1 MQQKLVNRGVL
12 ILVLILISALFLN
25 VIKPFLL
32 SIFLAALFAALFT
45 PLYRKILTLVR
56 GRESLAALCTLL
68 CVMTFVFIPMFVLGG
83 AVLGQASDILQIAW
97 PKVAEQLQHP
107 ELFTEKLA
115 TLPFY
120 EQLLPYRDS
129 LLGILSELTGNLS
142 KAAVGFVQQT
152 TASAFG
158 MLLSSVIVLYT
169 MFFFLMDGDRLLYY
183 LLYYIPLN
191 DTDEKKLLHRFT
203 SVTRATIKGTAVIGV
218 LQGTLAGLALWFV
231 GIPNSLFWAVVMMFM
246 SVVPGIGTAFVWV
259 PAAIYLAVTGNV
271 LQAVGLTVYCVVVV
285 GTVDNLLRPKLV
297 GSDTQLHE
305 LYIFFSTLGGL
316 LLFGFM
322 GFIIGPIIAALF
334 VTIWEVYGEEFSDWL
349 PTTVFRPR
357 SQNLELPHQRR
368 STPVKVKTS
377 KTAASKSATKAAATG
392 HSNKKPAIEKSAS
405 QTANKSMKTPSIK
418 PDASPHGD

>member
-1 MQQKLVNRGVL
+1 MQSVKVITMQQKLVNRGVL
-12 ILVLILISALFLN
+12 ILVLIVISALF
-25 VIKPFLL
+25 VTVVKPFLL

-45 PLYRKILTLVR
+45 PLYRKILALVK

-97 PKVAEQLQHP
+97 PKVAQQLQHP

-115 TLPFY
+115 SLPFY

-129 LLGILSELTGNLS
+129 LLGILSDLSSNFS
-142 KAAVGFVQQT
+142 KAAVGFVQKT
-152 TASAFG
+152 TASALG

-246 SVVPGIGTAFVWV
+246 SVVPGIGTAFVWA
-259 PAAIYLAVTGNV
+259 PAAVYLAVTGNV

-297 GSDTQLHE
+297 GNDTQLHE

-349 PTTVFRPR
+349 PTTAFRPKA
-357 SQNLELPHQRR
+357 QNFELPHQRR
-368 STPVKVKTS
+368 RGNDKV
-377 KTAASKSATKAAATG
+377 KAAASQLTTTNPAT
-392 HSNKKPAIEKSAS
+392 NKTVS
-405 QTANKSMKTPSIK
+405 QTASRSIKTPSIK
-418 PDASPHGD
+418 PDASPPDEA

>member
-12 ILVLILISALFLN
+12 VLVLILITALFLN
-25 VIKPFLL
+25 VLKPFLL

-45 PLYRKILTLVR
+45 PFYRKLLELVG
-56 GRESLAALCTLL
+56 GREGLASFLTIL
-68 CVMTFVFIPMFVLGG
+68 CVMTFVFIPLIVLGG
-83 AVLGQASDILQIAW
+83 AVLGQATDIVQFAW
-97 PKVAEQLQHP
+97 PKLSEQLQHP

-115 TLPFY
+115 ALPFY
-120 EQLLPYRDS
+120 EQLLPYRES
-129 LLGILSELTGNLS
+129 LMSVLTDLTGNFS
-142 KAAVGFVQQT
+142 KVAVGFVQKT
-152 TASAFG
+152 TASAFS
-158 MLLSSVIVLYT
+158 MVISSVIILYT
-169 MFFFLMDGDRLLYY
+169 MFFFLIDGDRLLYY

-218 LQGTLAGLALWFV
+218 LQGLLAGLALWFV

-246 SVVPGIGTAFVWV
+246 SVVPGIGTAFVWA
-259 PAAIYLAVTGNV
+259 PAAIYLAVSGNI
-271 LQAVGLTVYCVVVV
+271 LAAAGLVIYCVVVV

-316 LLFGFM
+316 MMFGFM

-349 PTTVFRPR
+349 PTTAFRPQ
-357 SQNLELPHQRR
+357 SGNVVLPHQRQSTRGNAEQKPRQGLSAGLVRKTVQAVKKR
-368 STPVKVKTS
+368 SAGGRAGASSVNQPP
-377 KTAASKSATKAAATG
+377 AAPPP
-392 HSNKKPAIEKSAS
+392 KKP
-405 QTANKSMKTPSIK
+405 
-418 PDASPHGD
+418 PDQA

>member
-1 MQQKLVNRGVL
+1 MQQMLVNRGVL

-45 PLYRKILTLVR
+45 PLYRKILSKVG
-56 GRESLAALCTLL
+56 GRESIAALCTLL
-68 CVMTFVFIPMFVLGG
+68 CVMTFVFIPLFVLGG

-97 PKVAEQLQHP
+97 PKVVQQLQHP

-115 TLPFY
+115 ALPFY

-129 LLGILSELTGNLS
+129 IMGILSELTTNFS
-142 KAAVGFVQQT
+142 KAAVGFVQKA

-191 DTDEKKLLHRFT
+191 DSDEKKLLHRFT

-218 LQGTLAGLALWFV
+218 LQGTLAGIALWFV

-246 SVVPGIGTAFVWV
+246 SVVPGIGTAFVWA
-259 PAAIYLAVTGNV
+259 PAAIYLAVSGQIV
-271 LQAVGLTVYCVVVV
+271 EAVGLVIYCVVVV

-316 LLFGFM
+316 MLFGFM

-334 VTIWEVYGEEFSDWL
+334 VTIWEVYGEEFSEWL
-349 PTTVFRPR
+349 PTTAFKPR
-357 SQNLELPHQRR
+357 SHDIVLPHQRPMA
-368 STPVKVKTS
+368 TKVKGAHATTAAKSTNKKVVS
-377 KTAASKSATKAAATG
+377 KTVQATK
-392 HSNKKPAIEKSAS
+392 
-405 QTANKSMKTPSIK
+405 KTPDTPPPPS
-418 PDASPHGD
+418 DSE

>member
-12 ILVLILISALFLN
+12 VLVLILISALFLN

-45 PLYRKILTLVR
+45 PLYRKILNLVG
-56 GRESLAALCTLL
+56 GRESLAASCTLL

-97 PKVAEQLQHP
+97 PKVAQQLQHP

-115 TLPFY
+115 ALPFY
-120 EQLLPYRDS
+120 EQLLPYRDG
-129 LLGILSELTGNLS
+129 LLGILTDLTGNFS
-142 KAAVGFVQQT
+142 KAAVGFVQKT

-169 MFFFLMDGDRLLYY
+169 MFFFLMDGERLLYY

-218 LQGTLAGLALWFV
+218 LQGTLAGIALWFV

-246 SVVPGIGTAFVWV
+246 SVVPGIGTAFVWA
-259 PAAIYLAVTGNV
+259 PAAIYLALSGNV
-271 LQAVGLTVYCVVVV
+271 WQAVGLTAYCVVVV

-349 PTTVFRPR
+349 PTTAFRPSSR
-357 SQNLELPHQRR
+357 NIVLPHQRK
-368 STPVKVKTS
+368 PV
-377 KTAASKSATKAAATG
+377 ATKEQAAQR
-392 HSNKKPAIEKSAS
+392 SPSKKID
-405 QTANKSMKTPSIK
+405 PSP
-418 PDASPHGD
+418 PDDA